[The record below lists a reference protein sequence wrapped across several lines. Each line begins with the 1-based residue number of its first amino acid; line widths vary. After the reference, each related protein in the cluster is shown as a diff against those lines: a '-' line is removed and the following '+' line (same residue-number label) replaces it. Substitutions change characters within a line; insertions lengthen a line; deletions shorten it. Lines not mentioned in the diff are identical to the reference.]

1 MRFKWNRYR
10 KIKFKPLYSSKVLKR
25 RCYSVL
31 QVILIAILIILA
43 FVISCSGFYVKPILL
58 IPIAISLAVFFEDE
72 LKSALVGG
80 LCGILVDI
88 AYYKL
93 FGFNGVLLL
102 VGCVFTTLIFKNYL
116 KPMFV
121 NTIITVA
128 VFTFAHGFIDYFFYY
143 RIWYPESADVIYYN
157 YTLPSSI
164 MTLISVV
171 VVYPIVKSIRV
182 KLIGK

>member
-1 MRFKWNRYR
+1 MRFKWNRYK
-10 KIKFKPLYSSKVLKR
+10 KIRFKPLYSSKILR
-25 RCYSVL
+25 HRYYSIL

-102 VGCVFTTLIFKNYL
+102 IGCVFTTLIFKNYL

-121 NTIITVA
+121 NTIIVISL
-128 VFTFAHGFIDYFFYY
+128 FTFIHGFIDYFFYY
-143 RIWYPESADVIYYN
+143 RIWYPDSADVIYYN
-157 YTLPSSI
+157 YILPSCI
-164 MTLISVV
+164 MTLISVI
-171 VVYPIVKSIRV
+171 VVYPIVKCIRV
-182 KLIGK
+182 KLVGK